1 MARLGLDEKLE
12 LMEMVSDVAA
22 EAAGNPN
29 ITGDMVSFQTE
40 LVEALYRTME
50 RLVLEG
56 EDEDDD
62 DEEEDDEDDYEDD

>member
-22 EAAGNPN
+22 EAAGNTN
-29 ITGDMVSFQTE
+29 ITGDMIGFQTE

-56 EDEDDD
+56 EDD
-62 DEEEDDEDDYEDD
+62 EEDDEDDEYDD